1 MTGVNFVVAEL
12 GSKQLGL
19 LHELVPTA
27 THVGLLV
34 NPNMPLTESVTRDVT
49 AAASAARRAPAHTG
63 DLPIPLFCR
72 RRGAGYLRRRRRR
85 VLSRGRRLHR
95 SYPAR
100 RDTGG
105 APSSGTDQVRV
116 GHQPQNRQDARP
128 HDTLDHANDRRRGHR
143 VTHEFLL
150 HCISQ
155 LVAPTGG
162 RSGSALCPLLE
173 GAADIAGE
181 GWTAPYRHNQDPE
194 PT

>member
-1 MTGVNFVVAEL
+1 MIRSNLVVASVARPGGNVTGVNFVVAEL

-72 RRGAGYLRRRRRR
+72 RRGAGYIRRRRRR

-143 VTHEFLL
+143 VTHELCCTCSRPVVALL
-150 HCISQ
+150 GHS
-155 LVAPTGG
+155 LMRRKV
-162 RSGSALCPLLE
+162 RSWRKLTL
-173 GAADIAGE
+173 
-181 GWTAPYRHNQDPE
+181 T
-194 PT
+194 